1 MQQQVARLQQQVKEC
16 EGEVQVLLG
25 QLAVQSK
32 LAIAS
37 SKELTHL
44 HDLVRKQENQHRL
57 VSFCLIISNQF
68 TACLLY
74 HTIAAQL

>member
-1 MQQQVARLQQQVKEC
+1 MWLMLQAEAALLRRQVGEA

-37 SKELTHL
+37 SQELSQL
-44 HDLVRKQENQHRL
+44 HDLIRKHENQHKL
-57 VSFCLIISNQF
+57 VSVGI
-68 TACLLY
+68 
-74 HTIAAQL
+74 

>member
-1 MQQQVARLQQQVKEC
+1 MLRRQLGES

-37 SKELTHL
+37 SKELTQL
-44 HDLVRKQENQHRL
+44 HDLIRKHENQHRL
-57 VSFCLIISNQF
+57 VSVDAAVIQSQKCNLIHAIDF
-68 TACLLY
+68 
-74 HTIAAQL
+74 